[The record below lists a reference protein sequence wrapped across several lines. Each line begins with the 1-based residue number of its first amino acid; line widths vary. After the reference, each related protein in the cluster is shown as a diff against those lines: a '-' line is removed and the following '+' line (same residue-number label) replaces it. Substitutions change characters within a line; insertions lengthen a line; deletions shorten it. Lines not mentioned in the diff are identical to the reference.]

1 MIELTYTLGG
11 RKLSISR
18 ESIIDAMDR
27 FDENDT
33 GLRRQRGTKYF
44 VWRNGPHGKG
54 KSYPPKDILRNLKNG
69 PLSKFSG
76 GYATNQVFNDL
87 EFYLGR
93 GKFPKRQ
100 PDTNVPTPT
109 IAILKKQLLKK
120 SWTKFGPNFLKNGR
134 ASHPG
139 VYLFALSNQNLSG
152 KPIRLNDIFYVGSS
166 CTGLGARLN
175 QFWKGRKENCCHS
188 AAMRFYRRWRRRTN
202 SEQEFYVAEI
212 TIPCETRK
220 EIRSEKDLCKMGRVA
235 ELEYAMI
242 AHIKKRIGFEP
253 LLNRK

>member
-1 MIELTYTLGG
+1 MIELTYRLGG

-27 FDENDT
+27 FDKNHT
-33 GLRRQRGTKYF
+33 ASRRERGTKYF
-44 VWRNGPHGKG
+44 VWRNGPRGKG
-54 KSYPPKDILRNLKNG
+54 KPYPPKDILRSLKDC
-69 PLSKFSG
+69 PLGQFSG
-76 GYATNQVFNDL
+76 GYATNQIFKDL
-87 EFYLGR
+87 EFYVGR

-100 PDTNVPTPT
+100 PGTNVSTPT
-109 IAILKKQLLKK
+109 IAILKKQLLTKN
-120 SWTKFGPNFLKNGR
+120 WTSFRPNVLEVERRKY
-134 ASHPG
+134 PG
-139 VYLFALSNQNLSG
+139 VYLFALSNQKLNA

-175 QFWKGRKENCCHS
+175 QFWEGQQRNCCHS

-212 TIPCETRK
+212 TVPCETRK
-220 EIRSEKDLCKMGRVA
+220 EIRTEKDLCKMGRVA

-242 AHIKKRIGFEP
+242 GHIKKRTGFEP